1 MNKAKAGIVALILIV
16 VIWLYTNSL
25 IGVDKQVRNYYSQ
38 LKDELRQNNLRLRLF
53 VISGR
58 RWKIDNFILTRF
70 GNAVPDSKHKSGQ
83 AIDIIVLD
91 INDDG
96 KVNGKDVDIVYDILD
111 QKIVK
116 EEGGLGTY
124 KNRKRFLTRQMVHF
138 DCRGEK
144 ARWNR

>member
-116 EEGGLGTY
+116 EDGGLGTY
-124 KNRKRFLTRQMVHF
+124 KNRKGFLTRQMVHF

>member
-25 IGVDKQVRNYYSQ
+25 IGVDKQVRNYYSL
-38 LKDELRQNNLRLRLF
+38 LKNELRQNNLPLRLF
-53 VISGR
+53 AISGR
-58 RWKIDNFILTRF
+58 RWKIDNYVLTWF
-70 GNAVPDSKHKSGQ
+70 GNAVQDSKHKSGQ

-96 KVNGKDVDIVYDILD
+96 KADAEDVDIVYKILD

-116 EEGGLGTY
+116 EDGGLGTY
-124 KNRKRFLTRQMVHF
+124 KNRKGFLTRQMVHF

-144 ARWNR
+144 VRWNR

>member
-1 MNKAKAGIVALILIV
+1 MTKAKAGIVALIMVV

-25 IGVDKQVRNYYSQ
+25 IGVNKQVRHYYSQ

-53 VISGR
+53 AVSGR
-58 RWKIDNFILTRF
+58 RWQIDNYLLTRL
-70 GNAVPDSKHKSGQ
+70 GNAVPDSRHKSGQ

-96 KVNGKDVDIVYDILD
+96 KADANDVDIVYEILD
-111 QKIVK
+111 RKIVK
-116 EEGGLGTY
+116 EDGGLGTY
-124 KNRKRFLTRQMVHF
+124 KNRKGFLTRQMVHF